1 VAFHDLVGHAWPYL
15 LTDHRAAEGGARAT
29 SLWRSRRGAGTRP
42 LPPSRRMSR
51 AHMPRRAFLAL
62 AFGWVSVL
70 AILLC
75 VVLAVRWFT

>member
-1 VAFHDLVGHAWPYL
+1 
-15 LTDHRAAEGGARAT
+15 
-29 SLWRSRRGAGTRP
+29 
-42 LPPSRRMSR
+42 
-51 AHMPRRAFLAL
+51 MPRRAFLAL